1 MVIENGLNGVS
12 DRKLQIH
19 FAVIGAGATGLSCAI
34 ALQRIG
40 HRVTVIE
47 KKQDMTDVEP
57 GRGVRMPPNLT
68 KILFHWGL
76 QDQLRDI
83 SVKSEAIQILLGTT
97 GELMGTQ
104 HWDEELL
111 RETRGE
117 YRFAHLSDLI
127 KLLYDEAI
135 RQGAEF
141 HLGTTAL
148 SIDPKEG
155 TIVTDSAGVLQADVI
170 VGADG
175 IGGLS
180 RQILLQEEHIGKP
193 ADRQSMWMYSATIP
207 KQNILDNPV
216 IKSLY
221 DEVHTTYF
229 LWFGPEWSVSGYPVG
244 GVDEFCVI
252 IYGPYT
258 PEFSLEEGLGEKLH
272 ETEPRLNN
280 ILPLFTSIR
289 RHPVIASE
297 ALEDWVSD
305 SGRLLIIGSAAH
317 PIPPGSIQ
325 ENAMGI
331 EDGAVLAR
339 LFSHLR
345 TRDQISQFLW
355 AFQEIRQPRC
365 AAATE
370 SETNIMHYS
379 CMPRGEAQEA
389 RDQGFRAKIAAGV
402 EVLQAGADQEELPVW
417 REVKEIFGYDAE
429 DAADDWYVGWGS
441 LKLRSPRSAAM
452 NFPSVQV
459 KQTIGN

>member
-1 MVIENGLNGVS
+1 MAIEEGLDHRS
-12 DRKLQIH
+12 DVKIQVH
-19 FAVIGAGATGLSCAI
+19 FAVIGAGAAGLSCAI

-47 KKQDMTDVEP
+47 KKDDLTDVEP

-68 KILFHWGL
+68 KILFRWGL

-83 SVKSEAIQILLGTT
+83 SVKSDAIRILLGTT

-104 HWDEELL
+104 QWSEELL

-148 SIDPKEG
+148 SIDPEKG

-170 VGADG
+170 VAADG
-175 IGGLS
+175 IAGLG
-180 RQILLQEEHIGKP
+180 RQVLLQEEDIDEP

-207 KQNILDNPV
+207 KQEILDNP
-216 IKSLY
+216 IIETLY
-221 DEVHTTYF
+221 DEVDAAYY
-229 LWFGPEWSVSGYPVG
+229 LWLGHEWSVSGYPVG
-244 GVDEFCVI
+244 GVKEFCVI
-252 IYGPYT
+252 CHGTYT
-258 PEFSLEEGLGEKLH
+258 PGFSLEDGLLENIH

-280 ILPLFTSIR
+280 ILPLFSNIR
-289 RHPVIASE
+289 RHPVMACQV
-297 ALEDWVSD
+297 LEDWVSH
-305 SGRLLIIGSAAH
+305 SGRVLIIGSAAH
-317 PIPPGSIQ
+317 PIPPGSVQ
-325 ENAMGI
+325 ETAMAI

-339 LFSHLR
+339 LFTHLR
-345 TRDQISQFLW
+345 TRDQIGQFLW

-379 CMPRGEAQEA
+379 CMARGEAQEA
-389 RDQGFRAKIAAGV
+389 RDEGLRAKIAAGV

-429 DAADDWYVGWGS
+429 DEGDNWWVSWGLLKERS
-441 LKLRSPRSAAM
+441 LETR
-452 NFPSVQV
+452 VD
-459 KQTIGN
+459 